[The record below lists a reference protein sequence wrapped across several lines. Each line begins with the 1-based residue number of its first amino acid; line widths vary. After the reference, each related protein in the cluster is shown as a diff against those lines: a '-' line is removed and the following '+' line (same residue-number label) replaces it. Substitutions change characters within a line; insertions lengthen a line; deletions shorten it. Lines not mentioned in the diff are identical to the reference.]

1 MTDGFDTKPRPP
13 PWRPVGFRKLRMIAL
28 VVAIMASMAVLVNNG
43 LDIWAWLFGDAAAAK
58 ATQ

>member
-28 VVAIMASMAVLVNNG
+28 VVAIMESMAVLG
-43 LDIWAWLFGDAAAAK
+43 TTSLILWYLAMHRHPPS
-58 ATQ
+58 T